1 MISINEIN
9 DTIEELENGEI
20 TLKTCND
27 LANLYI
33 IQKHMQE
40 QDLLPNSNIDER
52 IDELQTLAVRYVM
65 ERDVLLLNYFLN
77 NLVKIVSELYHTS
90 DTSSERNEFQSFIE
104 QLNTIIK

>member
-1 MISINEIN
+1 MISIEEIN

-40 QDLLPNSNIDER
+40 QDLLPDSNIDEK
-52 IDELQTLAVRYVM
+52 IDELQTYAIRYVM
-65 ERDVLLLNYFLN
+65 ERDILQLNYFLTN
-77 NLVKIVSELYHTS
+77 ISQIISELYHTS
-90 DTSSERNEFQSFIE
+90 DTEQERKEFKSFID
-104 QLNTIIK
+104 NINSIVS